1 MDLAFTR
8 DDLAFRDEVRDFVS
22 KNLPKDIAEKVA
34 GGKHLER
41 DDYMRWQQ
49 ALGRKGWLVYTWP
62 KKHGGP
68 GWTITQRYIFEN
80 VCAEMN
86 APGIIPF
93 GSKMVGPVIYTFGND
108 EQKQRFLPGIR
119 ESSVWWCQ
127 GYSEPGSGSDLAS
140 LRTKAVREGDH
151 YIVNGSKTWNTMGHW
166 ADWIFCLVRTNAEAK
181 QQEGISFLLIDM
193 KTPGITVKPIIM
205 ADGGHEVNEVFFDNV
220 KVPAEN
226 LVGKEGEGW
235 TYAKFLLAN
244 ERLGIAA
251 IPQSKRG
258 VESLK
263 QMAKSEQDGAGR
275 KLIDDASF
283 REKIADLEIQVTA
296 LEYTELRALSTMAA
310 GGAPGPEVSFLKI
323 RGSEIQQRITELAV
337 EAVGYYAMPYQPALL
352 WHGAN
357 EEPIGPDYAHLA
369 APRYFNVR
377 KTSIYG
383 GSNEIQKNVIS
394 KMVLG
399 L

>member
-1 MDLAFTR
+1 MDLAFTPE
-8 DDLAFRDEVRDFVS
+8 DIAFRDEVRDFVA
-22 KNLPKDIAEKVA
+22 KNLPKDIADKVA

-68 GWTITQRYIFEN
+68 GWTVTQRYIFEN
-80 VCAEMN
+80 TCAEMN

-119 ESSVWWCQ
+119 ESQVWWCQ

-151 YIVNGSKTWNTMGHW
+151 YVVNGSKTWNTMGHW

-220 KVPAEN
+220 KVPVAN

-235 TYAKFLLAN
+235 TCAKFLLAN

-263 QMAKSEQDGAGR
+263 KMAASENDGAGK

-296 LEYTELRALSTMAA
+296 LEYTELRALSSMAA

-377 KTSIYG
+377 KTTIYG

>member
-1 MDLAFTR
+1 MDLAFTP
-8 DDLAFRDEVRDFVS
+8 DDLAFRDEVRDFVA
-22 KNLPKDIAEKVA
+22 KNLPQDIAAKVA

-68 GWTITQRYIFEN
+68 GWTVTQRYIFEN
-80 VCAEMN
+80 TCAEMN
-86 APGIIPF
+86 APSIIPF

-119 ESSVWWCQ
+119 ESQVWWCQ

-151 YIVNGSKTWNTMGHW
+151 YVVNGSKTWNTMGHW

-220 KVPAEN
+220 KVPVEN

-235 TYAKFLLAN
+235 TCAKFLLAN

-263 QMAKSEQDGAGR
+263 KMAASENDGAGK

-296 LEYTELRALSTMAA
+296 LEYTELRALSSMAA

-377 KTSIYG
+377 KTTIYG

>member
-1 MDLAFTR
+1 MDLAFTK
-8 DDLAFRDEVRDFVS
+8 DDLAFRDEVRDVVS
-22 KNLPKDIAEKVA
+22 KNLPKDIADKVA

-49 ALGRKGWLVYTWP
+49 ALGRQGWLVYTWP

-68 GWTITQRYIFEN
+68 GWTVTQRYIFEN
-80 VCAEMN
+80 TCAEMN

-108 EQKQRFLPGIR
+108 EQKQRFLPDIR
-119 ESSVWWCQ
+119 ESKVWWCQ

-151 YIVNGSKTWNTMGHW
+151 YVVNGSKTWNTMGHW

-220 KVPAEN
+220 KVPVEN

-235 TYAKFLLAN
+235 TCAKFLLAN

-263 QMAKSEQDGAGR
+263 KMARSENDGAGK

-296 LEYTELRALSTMAA
+296 LEYTELRALSSMAA

-377 KTSIYG
+377 KTTIYG